1 MKHLTKYF
9 LILGLFFCFQSCKKE
24 EPSPFPEIEFVSI
37 SETEVVEFENQLEVI
52 ISYSDFNGDLGT
64 IDADDLT
71 LRVKDSRLG
80 DFDWYH
86 VPPLTPNSE
95 ELEIEGVF
103 SVQLNPLFLLGNGV
117 EESTN
122 FTFQLKD
129 RAENWSNQI
138 TTPTVIIR
146 ESL

>member
-1 MKHLTKYF
+1 MKQLTKYF
-9 LILGLFFCFQSCKKE
+9 VILGLFLGFQSCKKD

-37 SETEVVEFENQLEVI
+37 SQTQVAEFENQLEVI
-52 ISYSDFNGDLGT
+52 ISYSDVNGDLGT
-64 IDADDLT
+64 VNADDLT

-95 ELEIEGVF
+95 EIEIEGVF

-122 FTFQLKD
+122 FTLQLKD

-146 ESL
+146 DSL

>member
-1 MKHLTKYF
+1 M
-9 LILGLFFCFQSCKKE
+9 
-24 EPSPFPEIEFVSI
+24 
-37 SETEVVEFENQLEVI
+37 
-52 ISYSDFNGDLGT
+52 GT

-129 RAENWSNQI
+129 QAENWSNQI

>member
-1 MKHLTKYF
+1 MKQLTKYF
-9 LILGLFFCFQSCKKE
+9 VILGLFLGFQSCKKD

-37 SETEVVEFENQLEVI
+37 SQTQVAEFENQLEVI
-52 ISYSDFNGDLGT
+52 ISYSDVNGDLGT
-64 IDADDLT
+64 INADDLT

-95 ELEIEGVF
+95 EIEIEGVF

-122 FTFQLKD
+122 FTLQLKD

-146 ESL
+146 DSL

>member
-1 MKHLTKYF
+1 MKQLTKYF
-9 LILGLFFCFQSCKKE
+9 VILGLFLGFQSCKKD

-37 SETEVVEFENQLEVI
+37 SQTQVAEFENQLEVI
-52 ISYSDFNGDLGT
+52 ISYSDVNGDLGT
-64 IDADDLT
+64 VNADDLT

-95 ELEIEGVF
+95 EIEIQGVF

-122 FTFQLKD
+122 FTLQLKD

-146 ESL
+146 DSL

>member
-1 MKHLTKYF
+1 M
-9 LILGLFFCFQSCKKE
+9 
-24 EPSPFPEIEFVSI
+24 
-37 SETEVVEFENQLEVI
+37 
-52 ISYSDFNGDLGT
+52 GT
-64 IDADDLT
+64 VNADDLT

-95 ELEIEGVF
+95 EIEIEGVF
-103 SVQLNPLFLLGNGV
+103 SVHLNPLFLLGNGV

-122 FTFQLKD
+122 FTLQLKD

-146 ESL
+146 DSL